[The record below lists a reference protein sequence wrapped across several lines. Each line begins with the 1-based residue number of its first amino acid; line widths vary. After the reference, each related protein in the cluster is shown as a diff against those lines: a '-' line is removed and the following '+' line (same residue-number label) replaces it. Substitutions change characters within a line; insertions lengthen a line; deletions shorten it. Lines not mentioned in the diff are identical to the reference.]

1 MAKFIAS
8 PPEWFEAERVTDI
21 YSFSPHGSKNFEY
34 LIDDW
39 RKGEVEPNNA
49 YRLYDSPELI
59 RQLASTHHVDLSDS
73 MLFFYEVYEQEYVE
87 DDAQW
92 YPFDLHFPT
101 RRIVAPS
108 VKTLEGYDVVAVEAR
123 MPDCSPL
130 CPECGAVATLVETNE
145 HCLLPSLE
153 SARNSLN
160 EGKFDNTE
168 PGPFQIFAVYS
179 VDWP

>member
-8 PPEWFEAERVTDI
+8 PPEWLADRVTDI
-21 YSFSPHGSKNFEY
+21 YSFTPHGSKNFEHF
-34 LIDDW
+34 IDDW
-39 RKGEVEPNNA
+39 QEGEVEPNNA

-59 RQLASTHHVDLSDS
+59 RQLATTHHVDLSDS
-73 MLFFYEVYEQEYVE
+73 VLFFYELYEQEYDE
-87 DDAQW
+87 DDAEW
-92 YPFDLHFPT
+92 YPFSLHFPT
-101 RRIVAPS
+101 RDIVAPS
-108 VKTLEGYDVVAVEAR
+108 VKKLEGYDVVAVEAK

-130 CPECGAVATLVETNE
+130 CPACGTLAASVETNE

-153 SARNSLN
+153 TACELLN
-160 EGKFDNTE
+160 MGQFDNTE

>member
-8 PPEWFEAERVTDI
+8 PPEWFRTERVMDM
-21 YSFSPHGSKNFEY
+21 YSFTPHGSKGFEY
-34 LIDDW
+34 FIDDW
-39 RKGEVEPNNA
+39 QEGEVEPSNA

-59 RQLASTHHVDLSDS
+59 RQLASTHHVDLSGS
-73 MLFFYEVYEQEYVE
+73 RLFFYEVYEQEYHE

-92 YPFDLHFPT
+92 YPLDRPVPKLG
-101 RRIVAPS
+101 IVAPS

-130 CPECGAVATLVETNE
+130 CPACGTVATVVETNE
-145 HCLLPSLE
+145 HCLLTSLAG
-153 SARNSLN
+153 ARQLLSEGRFANS
-160 EGKFDNTE
+160 E